1 MWAVSVNEEGY
12 QEIFSV
18 AEGSRED
25 KESWSNFLRY
35 LKERG
40 LKGLQLIIS
49 DKCIG
54 LYEVLGDFFPEA
66 KWQRCVVHW
75 YRSAF
80 TMCPWKHV
88 RDVAAMLKAI
98 HAQEDKEPARNK
110 AFLVAEKLRKL
121 KLDKIAEFVEKSV
134 EETLSY
140 IHGFSL

>member
-54 LYEVLGDFFPEA
+54 LYEVLGDFFPES
-66 KWQRCVVHW
+66 K
-75 YRSAF
+75 
-80 TMCPWKHV
+80 P
-88 RDVAAMLKAI
+88 L
-98 HAQEDKEPARNK
+98 
-110 AFLVAEKLRKL
+110 LVLRRL
-121 KLDKIAEFVEKSV
+121 QCS
-134 EETLSY
+134 
-140 IHGFSL
+140 